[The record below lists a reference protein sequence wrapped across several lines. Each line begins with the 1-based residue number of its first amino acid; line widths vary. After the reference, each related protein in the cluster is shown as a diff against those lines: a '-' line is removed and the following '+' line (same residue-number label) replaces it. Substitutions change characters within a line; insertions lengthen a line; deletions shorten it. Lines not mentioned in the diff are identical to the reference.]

1 MPLFVA
7 ATEEGLML
15 VVVPVDDDDDDD
27 DNDDSDGAEEKKGPA
42 ELSLEAT
49 QMSEPPFDSLCTSS
63 SGVDSFVPNSTSH
76 RS

>member
-15 VVVPVDDDDDDD
+15 VVVPVDDDDDD
-27 DNDDSDGAEEKKGPA
+27 NDGSDGAEEKEGPA